1 MAAPHPVT
9 TALRNRGRRTRT
21 RVGCATAIRFWGRSL
36 TGSPSGLHAPCSRDS
51 REYAWSTK
59 PSLAREGVSPERL
72 ASDPVPGRAQNMR
85 QERLNRRCGVPGRL
99 RSLERHRSG
108 GSRRCRFVRP
118 AGERLRAPKRCRVGS
133 PGLAEVLR
141 EGPGQCRAAPGGTRA
156 FRPPVGEAPGVRSRS
171 ASRARAGNRDAEDPT
186 QLCFDGVKAGVG
198 CAGHDLARRVG
209 QRGADGFL
217 VLGHNRS
224 RLRPCCLGVGLVV
237 GAVPRDGLRQPL
249 LEVRRGFEAEALA
262 CSSCIQPSTR
272 LSVRL

>member
-1 MAAPHPVT
+1 VRRSAAASALQDWPKFFEKVPDNVVLHPEV
-9 TALRNRGRRTRT
+9 
-21 RVGCATAIRFWGRSL
+21 
-36 TGSPSGLHAPCSRDS
+36 
-51 REYAWSTK
+51 RE
-59 PSLAREGVSPERL
+59 
-72 ASDPVPGRAQNMR
+72 
-85 QERLNRRCGVPGRL
+85 
-99 RSLERHRSG
+99 
-108 GSRRCRFVRP
+108 RFVRLL
-118 AGERLRAPKRCRVGS
+118 AKRQEFALVPHHELVQGIETRV
-133 PGLAEVLR
+133 
-141 EGPGQCRAAPGGTRA
+141 
-156 FRPPVGEAPGVRSRS
+156 
-171 ASRARAGNRDAEDPT
+171 DPT

-209 QRGADGFL
+209 QRGANGFL